1 MTQAAPTVPAS
12 APAQRRRVEHVDT
25 DASGVVHFS
34 RYASMLETAG
44 LEELERRGA
53 GLDVLSLQGLDLRVR
68 ELRVS
73 YRAAARFQDW
83 LLLVPAV
90 EHVGPASLKL
100 GVKLYR
106 EGSGPEP
113 LLLAFGSLDMAV
125 VNRENGVPACL
136 PPSLSSALKQA
147 P

>member
-1 MTQAAPTVPAS
+1 MTQAAVPLPEVP
-12 APAQRRRVEHVDT
+12 PALRRKVEHVDT

-34 RYASMLETAG
+34 RYASLLETAG

-53 GLDVLSLQGLDLRVR
+53 GLEVLSAQGLDLRVR

-83 LLLVPAV
+83 LVLVPAV

-106 EGSGPEP
+106 EGTGPEP
-113 LLLAFGSLDMAV
+113 LLLAFGSLDLAV
-125 VNRENGVPACL
+125 VNKENGVPACL
-136 PPSLSSALKQA
+136 PPSLSSALKLA

>member
-1 MTQAAPTVPAS
+1 MTEAAVPLPEVPPS
-12 APAQRRRVEHVDT
+12 LRRRVEHVDT

-34 RYASMLETAG
+34 RYASLLETAG

-53 GLDVLSLQGLDLRVR
+53 GLEVLSAQGLDLRVR

-73 YRAAARFQDW
+73 YRAPARFQDW
-83 LLLVPAV
+83 LLMVPTV
-90 EHVGPASLKL
+90 DHVGPASLKL

-106 EGSGPEP
+106 EGPEP
-113 LLLAFGSLDMAV
+113 LLLAFGSLDFAV
-125 VNRENGVPACL
+125 VTRENGVPACL

-147 P
+147 Q

>member
-1 MTQAAPTVPAS
+1 MTEAAVPLPEILPS
-12 APAQRRRVEHVDT
+12 LRKRVEHVDT

-34 RYASMLETAG
+34 RYASLLETAG

-53 GLDVLSLQGLDLRVR
+53 GLAALTAQGLDLRVR

-83 LLLVPAV
+83 LVLVPSV
-90 EHVGPASLKL
+90 DHVGPASLKL
-100 GVKLYR
+100 GVKVYR
-106 EGSGPEP
+106 EGAEP
-113 LLLAFGSLDMAV
+113 LLLASGSLDFAIV
-125 VNRENGVPACL
+125 TQENGVPACL

-147 P
+147 Q

>member
-1 MTQAAPTVPAS
+1 MTQAAVVLPEVSS
-12 APAQRRRVEHVDT
+12 ALRRRVEHVDT

-34 RYASMLETAG
+34 RYASLLETAG

-53 GLDVLSLQGLDLRVR
+53 GLEVLSAQGLDLRVR

-83 LLLVPAV
+83 LVLVPAV

-106 EGSGPEP
+106 EGAEP
-113 LLLAFGSLDMAV
+113 LLLAFGSLDFAV
-125 VNRENGVPACL
+125 VTRENGVPACL
-136 PPSLSSALKQA
+136 PPSLSSALKLA